1 MINSIN
7 PTSEA
12 KMNLDKIRA
21 NPNYKR
27 VEPEYVEF
35 TEVDDIWV
43 RTYTVSKAKTIISQH
58 VHTHDHITLVS
69 NGSVEAWQDGEL
81 MGQFNAPAVI
91 RRPAGKKHA
100 FKALTDNVLLSCLH
114 NLRGTG
120 LAAPEIK
127 EVNHANS

>member
-1 MINSIN
+1 
-7 PTSEA
+7 
-12 KMNLDKIRA
+12 MNLDEIRA

-43 RTYTVSKAKTIISQH
+43 RTYTVPKAKTIISQH

-91 RRPAGKKHA
+91 RIPAGKKHA

>member
-12 KMNLDKIRA
+12 KMNLDEILASPKYTIKK
-21 NPNYKR
+21 PD
-27 VEPEYVEF
+27 YVEF

-43 RTYTVSKAKTIISQH
+43 RTYTVAKAQSIVAQH
-58 VHTHDHITLVS
+58 VHTHDHITLIS

-81 MGQFNAPAVI
+81 LGQFDAPAVI
-91 RRPAGKKHA
+91 KIPAGKSHA

-120 LAAPEIK
+120 LASPEIK
-127 EVNHANS
+127 ES